1 MVFNIRGDKVE
12 VTKSIKEYIEDKLS
26 KLDKYFDKGA
36 NIKGLVIIRVK
47 NGMQTIEV
55 TVPTSRFTLR
65 AEESH
70 EDLYAAIDLI
80 IDKLERMIRKN
91 KTRLTKH
98 YKNVPQFEMSFDYEG
113 IEEETNNKIAKR
125 KDIDTKPMGEEEAIL
140 HTELLNHDFLI
151 YLENIP
157 PCPKKPSKRRSS
169 GWNITTREKEMP
181 ITSVLIN
188 TPITCKSIFISTSAK
203 SQIRIRINIP
213 FMNFSL
219 WVPLI

>member
-80 IDKLERMIRKN
+80 IDKL
-91 KTRLTKH
+91 
-98 YKNVPQFEMSFDYEG
+98 V
-113 IEEETNNKIAKR
+113 A
-125 KDIDTKPMGEEEAIL
+125 DTKTIHEGYVAFNTINAKNIQ
-140 HTELLNHDFLI
+140 LL
-151 YLENIP
+151 
-157 PCPKKPSKRRSS
+157 
-169 GWNITTREKEMP
+169 
-181 ITSVLIN
+181 
-188 TPITCKSIFISTSAK
+188 
-203 SQIRIRINIP
+203 
-213 FMNFSL
+213 
-219 WVPLI
+219 

>member
-91 KTRLTKH
+91 KTKLKNQYR
-98 YKNVPQFEMSFDYEG
+98 NVPSFEMSFDYEVP
-113 IEEETNNKIAKR
+113 EEEEEEKDEIVKR
-125 KDIDTKPMGEEEAIL
+125 KNMISKPMSEEEA
-140 HTELLNHDFLI
+140 LLQMKLVNHDFFVFKNTD
-151 YLENIP
+151 ED
-157 PCPKKPSKRRSS
+157 C
-169 GWNITTREKEMP
+169 
-181 ITSVLIN
+181 TSVLYTRKDGTYGIIN
-188 TPITCKSIFISTSAK
+188 SK
-203 SQIRIRINIP
+203 
-213 FMNFSL
+213 
-219 WVPLI
+219 